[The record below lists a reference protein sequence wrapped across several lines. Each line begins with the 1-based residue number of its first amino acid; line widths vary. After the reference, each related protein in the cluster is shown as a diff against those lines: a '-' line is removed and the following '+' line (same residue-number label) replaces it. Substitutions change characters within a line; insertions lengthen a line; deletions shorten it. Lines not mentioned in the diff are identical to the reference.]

1 LRADA
6 SQTTLDA
13 IRMVHGSKLARDLMH
28 VAREED
34 SRLGFAADA
43 WISNANWVSKK
54 TSFLCFINSAYGA
67 CAKQG

>member
-1 LRADA
+1 
-6 SQTTLDA
+6 
-13 IRMVHGSKLARDLMH
+13 MVHGSKLARDLMH